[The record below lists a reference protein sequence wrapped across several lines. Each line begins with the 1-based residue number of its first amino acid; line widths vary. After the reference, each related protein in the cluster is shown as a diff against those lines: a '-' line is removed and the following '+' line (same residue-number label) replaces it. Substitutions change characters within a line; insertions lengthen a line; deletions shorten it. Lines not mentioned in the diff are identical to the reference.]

1 MSTPPLPEAII
12 DGTIRLLKKVG
23 DRVSMDETIA
33 EIETDQ
39 INLEVHT
46 PESGTIESILV
57 ADGDTVTYETEI
69 ARITLNGRNSG
80 ATISST
86 SSTGIVHKLRLGMIL
101 SHFFLFFLSE

>member
-1 MSTPPLPEAII
+1 MSAPPLPEAII

-23 DRVSMDETIA
+23 DRVSIDETVA

-39 INLEVHT
+39 INLEVYT

-86 SSTGIVHKLRLGMIL
+86 SSTGVVHKVRFQLIF
-101 SHFFLFFLSE
+101 SHLFLFFRSE